1 MSKLRFLFTLILFLS
16 SFVYA
21 SVELNTA
28 RICYYNEQNYDR
40 AKAACLKGIEKGEIN
55 FELYCI
61 LGGCEIGL
69 GNWQE
74 AAKALVKA
82 FSIDS
87 LKTNEWMHERGGETY
102 YYQAFYFSAR
112 ELFDDEKFDEALL
125 NIDYAEMLDPRDTA
139 PLIIKGVILHK
150 LGDMTG
156 ANKAYQKAL
165 DIDPDNPDV
174 NYLIGKAL
182 FEAKEFESSITYL
195 ENAAKFYNIPFNRAS
210 LILFSNVT
218 ETNKVL
224 QHSVNRLWV
233 EQKMSELDQLIKDSL
248 GLENGL
254 DAQQI
259 NVEKFYEATDDL
271 ARSNYFIGMAYYY
284 LKNDSMAL
292 FYLLKTLDLN
302 PDDLDALYF
311 SGEILIRK
319 QDYKTAIGYFERATQ
334 IKDDDLYAWF
344 YLGVCYMKLK
354 KYDQAIHALENK
366 VLHIDPTYVNAMQN
380 LAFIYREIGNNK
392 KSLDYLEKAKEVSE

>member
-1 MSKLRFLFTLILFLS
+1 MNKSRILTILILVSLS
-16 SFVYA
+16 FIYA

-28 RICYYNEQNYDR
+28 RICYYNEQNYAR

-55 FELYCI
+55 FELYTI

-69 GNWQE
+69 GDWQA

-87 LKTNEWMHERGGETY
+87 LKTHEWMRKRGGETY

-112 ELFDDEKFDEALL
+112 KLFDDKKFDEALIY
-125 NIDYAEMLDPRDTA
+125 IDYAEMLDPKDTA
-139 PLIIKGVILHK
+139 PLIIKGVIWYK
-150 LGDMTG
+150 QGKMAE

-165 DIDPDNPDV
+165 DLDPENPDV

-182 FEAKEFESSITYL
+182 FEAKEFEPSINYFKG
-195 ENAAKFYNIPFNRAS
+195 AAKFYNISFKRSS

-218 ETNKVL
+218 EPSKAL
-224 QHSVNRLWV
+224 QYRVNRLWTH
-233 EQKMSELDQLIKDSL
+233 QKWNELDQLIKDTL
-248 GLENGL
+248 GLEGGL
-254 DAQQI
+254 DAYQI
-259 NVEKFYEATDDL
+259 NVEKWYKVTDDL
-271 ARSNYFIGMAYYY
+271 ARSNYFTGMSYYY

-292 FYLLKTLDLN
+292 FYLVKTLDLK

-311 SGEILIRK
+311 TGEILVRK
-319 QDYKTAIGYFERATQ
+319 KDYKAATRYFERATQ

-354 KYDQAIHALENK
+354 KYEQAIHALENK
-366 VLHIDPTYVNAMQN
+366 VLHIDPAYVSAMQN
-380 LAFIYREIGNNK
+380 LAFIYRELGDNQ
-392 KSLDYLEKAKEVSE
+392 KSLDYLERVKQINE